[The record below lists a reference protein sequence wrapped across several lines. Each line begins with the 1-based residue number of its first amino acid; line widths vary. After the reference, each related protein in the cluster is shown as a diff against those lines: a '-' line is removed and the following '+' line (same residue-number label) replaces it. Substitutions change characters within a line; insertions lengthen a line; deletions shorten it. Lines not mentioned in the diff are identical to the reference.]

1 MKNIKLLQGF
11 TEHFNRNLFLYAI
24 TFLFMC
30 IGIVIGVY
38 SVKYM
43 DVSVKT
49 ELVKFLMSCS
59 DNLNSESIDKKYVL
73 YNALKNNFSIILVL
87 WFLGLT
93 LLGSPLI
100 LILDIIKGYTIGF
113 TSSIIISGFGT
124 KGVLLNLLAIFPQNL
139 IYLPCIIISSVLAI
153 EFSISLL
160 KNKPMNRES
169 NLIQILSYSSIY
181 AFLVIIMILGVIIEI
196 YFTPNML
203 KIIV

>member
-24 TFLFMC
+24 TLLFMC

-49 ELVKFLMSCS
+49 ELVKFLMTCS
-59 DNLNSESIDKKYVL
+59 EGLNSESIDKKYIL
-73 YNALKNNFSIILVL
+73 YNALKNNFSIILVI

-100 LILDIIKGYTIGF
+100 LVVDIIKGFTIGF

-153 EFSISLL
+153 EFSIFLL
-160 KNKPMNRES
+160 KNKSVNRES
-169 NLIQILSYSSIY
+169 NLIQIMSYSSIY
-181 AFLVIIMILGVIIEI
+181 AFLVIIVVLGCIVEV

-203 KIIV
+203 KILV